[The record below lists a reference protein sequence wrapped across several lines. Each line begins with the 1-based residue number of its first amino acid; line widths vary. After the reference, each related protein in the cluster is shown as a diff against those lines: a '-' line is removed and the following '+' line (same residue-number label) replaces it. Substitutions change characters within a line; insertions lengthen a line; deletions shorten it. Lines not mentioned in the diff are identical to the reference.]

1 MFEKFK
7 DAIAWKFDHTKGMH
21 DYYENTR
28 NGDRKV
34 ILQTERVINGFLIAG
49 FAPYDSNWLS
59 EAKGKAIIQRSPID
73 KEVIEHQDLHRL
85 KSSLTLPRGGSAFAA
100 PKPGQ

>member
-21 DYYENTR
+21 DYYENSR

-34 ILQTERVINGFLIAG
+34 ILQTERVIKGVLRAG
-49 FAPYDSNWLS
+49 FSAYDSNWLS
-59 EAKGKAIIQRSPID
+59 EAKGRAIIQRSPID
-73 KEVIEHQDLHRL
+73 KKIIEHEDLHRL
-85 KSSLTLPRGGSAFAA
+85 KSNRTLPKRSSSAYV
-100 PKPGQ
+100 PEPGQ